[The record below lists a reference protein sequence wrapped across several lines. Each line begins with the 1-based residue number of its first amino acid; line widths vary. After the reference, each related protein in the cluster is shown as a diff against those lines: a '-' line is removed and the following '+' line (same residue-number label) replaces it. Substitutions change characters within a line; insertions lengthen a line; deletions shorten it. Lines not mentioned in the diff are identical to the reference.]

1 MSPIDDILHR
11 YMSGNNNNGELTAQN
26 VSLYHDS
33 PYTIYCGRF
42 VNRDVSLAWQVGPKS
57 DFL

>member
-26 VSLYHDS
+26 VRSTMIHLIRFTAAGSLTGMS
-33 PYTIYCGRF
+33 PSHG
-42 VNRDVSLAWQVGPKS
+42 K
-57 DFL
+57 